1 MSGFGM
7 GQGMRLE
14 LRPDMKLAP
23 RMILSMKVLLM
34 PTTDLM
40 DKVQEELQDNP
51 FLEQRDEKAKPTEA
65 EPEFNPDGILKND
78 ETGEREFARLDE
90 LNKDWNDHFDSDHRP
105 SRGALEEMG
114 DRKLDMMQNLPDEQ
128 PSLQDYL
135 MEQLGFMELDP
146 QVQELVEFVI
156 SHLDHNGYFLGHDAD
171 GTRTFPLYF
180 EDLALNFTPRQVTA
194 GEIEEALMIVQQL
207 DPAGTGARDAKEC
220 LMLQVTEETPHAE
233 LVRSLIRDGLEDV
246 AYNRL
251 PLIQKRTGHS
261 LETIREAI
269 DELRKLDPKPGSK
282 YTVESTRYVTPDIIV
297 ERTDDGDY
305 SVRLTDDWLPA
316 VKLNKKYIGVT
327 KDRTQPKPMR
337 DELKRKLQSAHWLL
351 SAIEQRRHTL
361 IRVTQAIIAHQR
373 DFLDKGPD
381 HIHPLKME
389 QIAEIVGVHVTTI
402 SRAVDDKWVQ
412 TPRGVFPLRRF
423 FGGGTKSADGQDI
436 AWETIKQKLLEF
448 IAGEDKKSP
457 LSDEDIVKRFAEAG
471 LTVARRTV
479 TKYREALNI
488 PSSRQRREWTA

>member
-40 DKVQEELQDNP
+40 DKVQEELQENP
-51 FLEQRDEKAKPTEA
+51 FLEQREGKPQEA
-65 EPEFNPDGILKND
+65 EVEPEFNPDGILKHD
-78 ETGEREFARLDE
+78 DTGDREFARLDE
-90 LNKDWNDHFDSDHRP
+90 INKDWGDHFDSDHRP

-114 DRKLDMMQNLPDEQ
+114 DRKLDMMQNLEESQ
-128 PSLQDYL
+128 PTLQDYL
-135 MEQLGFMELDP
+135 IEQLGFMELEP
-146 QVQELVEFVI
+146 EIKELVEFVI

-171 GTRTFPLYF
+171 GQRTYPLF
-180 EDLALNFTPRQVTA
+180 FQDLADSFGRNMTA
-194 GEIEEALMIVQQL
+194 EDVEEALYIVQEL
-207 DPAGTGARDAKEC
+207 DPSGVGARDAKEC
-220 LMLQVTEETPHAE
+220 LGLQVTEETPHAE
-233 LVRSLIRDGLEDV
+233 LVRSLVRDGLEDV

-251 PLIQKRTGHS
+251 PMIQKRTGHS
-261 LETIREAI
+261 LETIQEAI
-269 DELRKLDPKPGSK
+269 LELRKLDPKPGSK
-282 YTVESTRYVTPDIIV
+282 FTVESTRYVTPDIIV

-327 KDRTQPKPMR
+327 KDRAQPKPMR

-448 IAGEDKKSP
+448 IDTEDKKTP
-457 LSDEDIVKRFAEAG
+457 RSDEDIVKLFVAAG

>member
-40 DKVQEELQDNP
+40 DKVQEELQENP
-51 FLEQRDEKAKPTEA
+51 FLEQREGKPQEA
-65 EPEFNPDGILKND
+65 EVEPEFNPDGILKHD
-78 ETGEREFARLDE
+78 DTGDREFARLDE
-90 LNKDWNDHFDSDHRP
+90 INKDWGDHFDSDHRP

-114 DRKLDMMQNLPDEQ
+114 DRKLDMMQNLEESQ
-128 PSLQDYL
+128 PTPQDYL
-135 MEQLGFMELDP
+135 IEQLGFMELEP
-146 QVQELVEFVI
+146 EIKELVEFVI

-171 GTRTFPLYF
+171 GQRTYPLF
-180 EDLALNFTPRQVTA
+180 FQDLADSFGRNMTA
-194 GEIEEALMIVQQL
+194 EDVEEALYIVQEL
-207 DPAGTGARDAKEC
+207 DPSGVGARDAKEC
-220 LMLQVTEETPHAE
+220 LGLQVTEETPHAE
-233 LVRSLIRDGLEDV
+233 LVRSLVRDGLEDV

-251 PLIQKRTGHS
+251 PMIQKRTGHS
-261 LETIREAI
+261 LETIQEAI
-269 DELRKLDPKPGSK
+269 LELRKLDPKPGSK
-282 YTVESTRYVTPDIIV
+282 FTVESTRYVTPDIIV

-327 KDRTQPKPMR
+327 KDRAQPKPMR

-373 DFLDKGPD
+373 DFLDQGPD

-389 QIAEIVGVHVTTI
+389 QSAEIVGVHVTTI

-448 IAGEDKKSP
+448 IDTEDKKTP
-457 LSDEDIVKRFAEAG
+457 RSDEDIVKLFVAAG

>member
-1 MSGFGM
+1 M

-34 PTTDLM
+34 PIADLM
-40 DKVQEELQDNP
+40 DKVQEELQENP
-51 FLEQRDEKAKPTEA
+51 FLEQRDEKPVESDEV
-65 EPEFNPDGILKND
+65 EPDFNPDGILKHD
-78 ETGEREFARLDE
+78 DTGDSEFARLDE
-90 LNKDWNDHFDSDHRP
+90 INKDWSDHFDSDHRP
-105 SRGALEEMG
+105 SRGAIDEMG
-114 DRKLDMMQNLPDEQ
+114 DRKLDMMQNLPETQ
-128 PSLQDYL
+128 PTLQDYL
-135 MEQLGFMELDP
+135 LEQLSYMELEPD
-146 QVQELVEFVI
+146 VLDLVEFVI
-156 SHLDHNGYFLGHDAD
+156 SHLDNNGYFLGHDAD
-171 GTRTFPLYF
+171 GQRTYPLYLQ
-180 EDLALNFTPRQVTA
+180 DLADNFTARTVTV
-194 GEIEEALMIVQQL
+194 GEVEEALLIVQQL
-207 DPAGTGARDAKEC
+207 DPPGVGARDVKEC
-220 LMLQVTEETPHAE
+220 LMLQVTEETPYAE
-233 LVRSLIRDGLEDV
+233 LVRSLIRESLEDV

-251 PLIQKRTGHS
+251 PVIQKRTGHS

-269 DELRKLDPKPGSK
+269 VELRKLDPKPGAK
-282 YTVESTRYVTPDIIV
+282 YSFESTRYVTPDIIV
-297 ERTDDGDY
+297 ERTDDNDY

-316 VKLNKKYIGVT
+316 VRLNKKYVVVT
-327 KDRTQPKPMR
+327 KDRTQPKTVR
-337 DELKRKLQSAHWLL
+337 DELKKKLQSAHWLL
-351 SAIEQRRHTL
+351 SAIEQRRNTL

-448 IAGEDKKSP
+448 IAAEDKKSP
-457 LSDEDIVKRFAEAG
+457 LSDEDIVKQFTEAG

>member
-40 DKVQEELQDNP
+40 DKVQEELQENP
-51 FLEQRDEKAKPTEA
+51 FLEQREGKPQEA
-65 EPEFNPDGILKND
+65 EVEPEFNPDGILKHD
-78 ETGEREFARLDE
+78 DTGDREFARLDE
-90 LNKDWNDHFDSDHRP
+90 INKDWGDHFDSDHRP

-114 DRKLDMMQNLPDEQ
+114 DRKLDMMQNLEESQ
-128 PSLQDYL
+128 PTLQDYL
-135 MEQLGFMELDP
+135 IEQLGFMELEP
-146 QVQELVEFVI
+146 EIKELVEFVI

-171 GTRTFPLYF
+171 GQRTYPLF
-180 EDLALNFTPRQVTA
+180 FQDLADSFGRNMTA
-194 GEIEEALMIVQQL
+194 GDVEEALYIVQEL
-207 DPAGTGARDAKEC
+207 DPSGVGARDAKEC
-220 LMLQVTEETPHAE
+220 LGLQVTEETPHAE
-233 LVRSLIRDGLEDV
+233 LVRSLVRDGLEDV

-251 PLIQKRTGHS
+251 PMIQKRTGHS
-261 LETIREAI
+261 LETIQEAI
-269 DELRKLDPKPGSK
+269 LELRKLDPKPGSK
-282 YTVESTRYVTPDIIV
+282 FTVESTRYVTPDIIV

-327 KDRTQPKPMR
+327 KDRAQPKPMR

-448 IAGEDKKSP
+448 IDTEDKKTP
-457 LSDEDIVKRFAEAG
+457 RSDEDIVKLFVEAG

>member
-14 LRPDMKLAP
+14 PRPDMKLAP

-40 DKVQEELQDNP
+40 DKVQEELQENP
-51 FLEQRDEKAKPTEA
+51 FLEQREGKPQEA
-65 EPEFNPDGILKND
+65 EVEPEFNPDGILKHD
-78 ETGEREFARLDE
+78 DTGDREFARLDE
-90 LNKDWNDHFDSDHRP
+90 INKDWGDHFDSDHRP

-114 DRKLDMMQNLPDEQ
+114 DRKLDMMQNLEESQ
-128 PSLQDYL
+128 PTLQDYL
-135 MEQLGFMELDP
+135 IEQLGFMELEP
-146 QVQELVEFVI
+146 EIKELVEFVI

-171 GTRTFPLYF
+171 GQRTYPLF
-180 EDLALNFTPRQVTA
+180 FQDLADSFGRNMTA
-194 GEIEEALMIVQQL
+194 EDVEEALYIVQEL
-207 DPAGTGARDAKEC
+207 DPSGVGARDAKEC
-220 LMLQVTEETPHAE
+220 LGLQVTEETPHAE
-233 LVRSLIRDGLEDV
+233 LVRSLVRDGLEDV

-251 PLIQKRTGHS
+251 PMIQKRTGHS
-261 LETIREAI
+261 LETIQEAI
-269 DELRKLDPKPGSK
+269 LELRKLDPKPGSK
-282 YTVESTRYVTPDIIV
+282 FTVESTRYVTPDIIV

-327 KDRTQPKPMR
+327 KDRAQPKPMR

-373 DFLDKGPD
+373 DFLDQGPD

-448 IAGEDKKSP
+448 IDTEDKKTP
-457 LSDEDIVKRFAEAG
+457 RSDEDIVKLFVAAG

>member
-40 DKVQEELQDNP
+40 DKVQEELQENP
-51 FLEQRDEKAKPTEA
+51 FLEQREGKPQEA
-65 EPEFNPDGILKND
+65 EVEPEFNPDGILKHD
-78 ETGEREFARLDE
+78 DTGDREFARLDE
-90 LNKDWNDHFDSDHRP
+90 INKDWGDHFDSDHRP

-114 DRKLDMMQNLPDEQ
+114 DRKLDMMQNLEESQ
-128 PSLQDYL
+128 PTLQDYL
-135 MEQLGFMELDP
+135 IEQLGFMELEP
-146 QVQELVEFVI
+146 EIKELVEFVI

-171 GTRTFPLYF
+171 GQRTYPLF
-180 EDLALNFTPRQVTA
+180 FQDLADSFGRNMTA
-194 GEIEEALMIVQQL
+194 EDVEEALYIVQEL
-207 DPAGTGARDAKEC
+207 DPSGVGARDAKEC
-220 LMLQVTEETPHAE
+220 LGLQVTEETPHAE
-233 LVRSLIRDGLEDV
+233 LVRSLVRDGLEDV

-251 PLIQKRTGHS
+251 PMIQKRTGHS
-261 LETIREAI
+261 LETIQEAI
-269 DELRKLDPKPGSK
+269 LELRKLDPKPGSK
-282 YTVESTRYVTPDIIV
+282 FTVESTRYVTPDIIV

-327 KDRTQPKPMR
+327 KDRAQPKPMR

-373 DFLDKGPD
+373 DFLDQGPD

-448 IAGEDKKSP
+448 IDTEDKKTP
-457 LSDEDIVKRFAEAG
+457 RSDEDIVKLFVAAG